1 MERMNLALPG
11 IENRRILEQSSWY
24 DNEGYRTIPL
34 EQGTSYDNEEHDD
47 SGQQRRIIICCDG
60 TWNDRETNQ
69 PLTNVTRI
77 QSCLAVRDKRGE
89 ETYEQL
95 SYYIDGI
102 GAGSTWGGAIHDGS
116 TGRGNTCLESIRCTV
131 Y

>member
-1 MERMNLALPG
+1 MGLSIPLA
-11 IENRRILEQSSWY
+11 QSSIPFAHLS
-24 DNEGYRTIPL
+24 TPL
-34 EQGTSYDNEEHDD
+34 EQEDFVD
-47 SGQQRRIIICCDG
+47 SDQHRRMIICCDG

-77 QSCLAVRDKRGE
+77 QSCFAVRDKRYNGS
-89 ETYEQL
+89 YEQL

-102 GAGSTWGGAIHDGS
+102 GTGTTWGGSLYDGS
-116 TGRGNTCLESIRCTV
+116 TGSGDTYLEPRKYTV

>member
-1 MERMNLALPG
+1 MESSVPLGQFSGPD
-11 IENRRILEQSSWY
+11 IES
-24 DNEGYRTIPL
+24 TIPL
-34 EQGTSYDNEEHDD
+34 EQDPSYDSEDYDD
-47 SGQQRRIIICCDG
+47 SDQHRRIIICCDG

-77 QSCLAVRDKRGE
+77 QSCLAVRDKRGSE
-89 ETYEQL
+89 KYEQL

-102 GAGSTWGGAIHDGS
+102 GAGTTWGGAIHDGS
-116 TGRGNTCLESIRCTV
+116 TGRGKSCREPTAYRA